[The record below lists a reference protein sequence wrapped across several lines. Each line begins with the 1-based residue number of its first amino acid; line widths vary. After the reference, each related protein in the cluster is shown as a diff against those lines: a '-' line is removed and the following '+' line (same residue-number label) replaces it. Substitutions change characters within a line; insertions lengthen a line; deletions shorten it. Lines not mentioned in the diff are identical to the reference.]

1 MMDSSGRT
9 LVCSVLFL
17 DIVEYSKQSVAEQIK
32 LKQSFNRTLSK
43 ALDAVAARDR
53 VILDT
58 GDGAAIAFLG
68 DPADALFVALA
79 IRDNTNLPIRMGVNL
94 GPIRLVKDIN
104 GQANMIGDGIN
115 VAQRVM
121 SFSEPGQLLVSRSF
135 YEVASRLSN
144 DYASLFT
151 HEGSR
156 SDKHVREHEV
166 YSVIMDFGGER
177 GTSENESSNPVQRDD
192 TWRAGSLGSAH
203 AKSSAH
209 DENQAAQIFDAGANL
224 IVSGYS
230 KASVEEALNKLAE
243 AGSRVIS
250 SATQVSD
257 KWIASCE
264 HPKAPVSAC
273 KIATIEGKQIV
284 TGPTREA
291 VATKVDELIHF
302 GATLVSE
309 ITLSHGVW
317 TAVCQTGDREHR
329 W

>member
-1 MMDSSGRT
+1 MENSGRT

-17 DIVEYSKQSVAEQIK
+17 DIVEYSKKSVDDQIR

-68 DPADALFVALA
+68 DPEDALFVALA
-79 IRDNTNLPIRMGVNL
+79 IRDNTELPVRMGVNL
-94 GPIRLVKDIN
+94 GPVRLVKDIN
-104 GQANMIGDGIN
+104 GQANIIGDGIN

-135 YEVASRLSN
+135 YEVASRLSD
-144 DYASLFT
+144 DYANLFT

-166 YSVIMDFGGER
+166 YSVIMDFRGER
-177 GTSENESSNPVQRDD
+177 STVENETAHPAQRVDA
-192 TWRAGSLGSAH
+192 WRALDFPSAQTRP
-203 AKSSAH
+203 KVH
-209 DENQAAQIFDAGANL
+209 DENQPAQIFDAGANL
-224 IVSGYS
+224 IISGYS
-230 KASVEEALNKLAE
+230 KSRVEEALNKLAD

-250 SATQVSD
+250 SATRVSD

-264 HPKAPVSAC
+264 HPKVHASAC
-273 KIATIEGKQIV
+273 KVATIEGKQIV

-291 VATKVDELIHF
+291 VATKVEELIHF

-309 ITLSHGVW
+309 ITLTHGVW
-317 TAVCQTGDREHR
+317 TAVCQTGGR
-329 W
+329 

>member
-1 MMDSSGRT
+1 MDSSGRT

-17 DIVEYSKQSVAEQIK
+17 DIVEYSKKSVADQLM

-68 DPADALFVALA
+68 DPADALFAALA
-79 IRDNTNLPIRMGVNL
+79 IRENTELPVRMGVNL
-94 GPIRLVKDIN
+94 GAVRLVKDIN
-104 GQANMIGDGIN
+104 GQANIIGDGIN

-144 DYASLFT
+144 DYANLFT

-166 YSVIMDFGGER
+166 YSVIMDLRR
-177 GTSENESSNPVQRDD
+177 GRSTAGNETSQPAYQGDA
-192 TWRAGSLGSAH
+192 WRAVDLPSAH
-203 AKSSAH
+203 ARSKVH
-209 DENQAAQIFDAGANL
+209 DENQPAQIFDAGANL

-230 KASVEEALNKLAE
+230 KSRVEEALNKLAE

-250 SATQVSD
+250 PATRVSD

-264 HPKAPVSAC
+264 NTNADVRAC
-273 KIATIEGKQIV
+273 KVATIEGKQIV

-291 VATKVDELIHF
+291 VSRKVEELIHY

-309 ITLSHGVW
+309 ITLTHGVW
-317 TAVCQTGDREHR
+317 TAVCQTGGR
-329 W
+329 

>member
-1 MMDSSGRT
+1 MENSGRT

-17 DIVEYSKQSVAEQIK
+17 DIVEYSKNSVDDQIK

-43 ALDAVAARDR
+43 ALETVAARDR

-68 DPADALFVALA
+68 DPEDALFVALA
-79 IRDNTNLPIRMGVNL
+79 IRDNTDLPVRMGVNL
-94 GPIRLVKDIN
+94 GPVRLVKDIN
-104 GQANMIGDGIN
+104 GQANIIGDGIN

-144 DYASLFT
+144 DYANLFT

-166 YSVIMDFGGER
+166 YSVATDFRGPGG
-177 GTSENESSNPVQRDD
+177 SAENESSQQKNDV
-192 TWRAGSLGSAH
+192 WRAVDLPSAR
-203 AKSSAH
+203 AQSIVH
-209 DENQAAQIFDAGANL
+209 DENQPAQIFDAGANL
-224 IVSGYS
+224 IISGYS
-230 KASVEEALNKLAE
+230 KSRVEEALNKLAE
-243 AGSRVIS
+243 SGSRIIS
-250 SATQVSD
+250 SATRVSD

-264 HPKAPVSAC
+264 HPKAGPSTC
-273 KIATIEGKQIV
+273 KVATIEGKQIV

-291 VATKVDELIHF
+291 VATKVAELIHF

-309 ITLSHGVW
+309 ITLTHGVW
-317 TAVCQTGDREHR
+317 TAVCQTGQR
-329 W
+329 

>member
-1 MMDSSGRT
+1 MESSGRT

-17 DIVEYSKQSVAEQIK
+17 DIVEYSKKSVAEQMG

-43 ALDAVAARDR
+43 ALEAVAIRDR

-68 DPADALFVALA
+68 DPEDALFVALA
-79 IRDNTNLPIRMGVNL
+79 IRDNTGLPVRMGVNL
-94 GPIRLVKDIN
+94 GPVRVVKDIN
-104 GQANMIGDGIN
+104 GQANIIGDGIN

-135 YEVASRLSN
+135 YEVASRLSD
-144 DYASLFT
+144 DYANLFT

-166 YSVIMDFGGER
+166 YSVIMDFRGER
-177 GTSENESSNPVQRDD
+177 SRAENESTKPAARDGA
-192 TWRAGSLGSAH
+192 WRAVDLPSAH
-203 AKSSAH
+203 ARSKVH
-209 DENQAAQIFDAGANL
+209 DEDQPAQIFDAGANL
-224 IVSGYS
+224 IISGYS
-230 KASVEEALNKLAE
+230 KARVEEALNKLAE
-243 AGSRVIS
+243 TGARVIS
-250 SATQVSD
+250 SATRVSD
-257 KWIASCE
+257 KWMASCE
-264 HPKAPVSAC
+264 HPQANANTC
-273 KIATIEGKQIV
+273 KVVTIEGKRIV

-291 VATKVDELIHF
+291 VSTKVNELVHY

-317 TAVCQTGDREHR
+317 TAVCQTGER
-329 W
+329 

>member
-1 MMDSSGRT
+1 MENSGRT

-17 DIVEYSKQSVAEQIK
+17 DIVEYSKKSVADQLG
-32 LKQSFNRTLSK
+32 LKRSFNRTLSK
-43 ALDAVAARDR
+43 ALEAVAARDR

-68 DPADALFVALA
+68 DPEDALFVALA
-79 IRDNTNLPIRMGVNL
+79 IRDNTDLPVRMGVNL
-94 GPIRLVKDIN
+94 GPVRLVKDIN
-104 GQANMIGDGIN
+104 GQANIIGDGIN

-144 DYASLFT
+144 DYANLFT

-166 YSVIMDFGGER
+166 YSVITNFSG
-177 GTSENESSNPVQRDD
+177 QRDTVEND
-192 TWRAGSLGSAH
+192 TSKPARRGDVWRAVDLPSAR
-203 AKSSAH
+203 AQSKVH
-209 DENQAAQIFDAGANL
+209 DENQPAQIFDAGANL
-224 IVSGYS
+224 VISGYS
-230 KASVEEALNKLAE
+230 KSRVEEALNKLAE

-264 HPKAPVSAC
+264 HPKTHVSAC
-273 KIATIEGKQIV
+273 KVATIEGKQIV
-284 TGPTREA
+284 TGPTPEA
-291 VATKVDELIHF
+291 VAKKVEELIHF

-309 ITLSHGVW
+309 ITLTHGVW
-317 TAVCQTGDREHR
+317 TAVCQTGER
-329 W
+329 